1 MIRPM
6 KEGIHPKYYPNA
18 KVICSCGATWMTG
31 STVEVLRT
39 DVCSSCH
46 PFFTGE
52 QRIVDTAGQVDRY
65 QKRMKRQS
73 LFEADQ
79 KARDAMASRQQEEM
93 LLNQQIEAMELSDRV
108 RKTLMDSGIVRI
120 GDLVEKLEAG
130 DQELLALG
138 GFGPKALEEVKERL
152 QIIGLMPDE
161 G

>member
-1 MIRPM
+1 M

-73 LFEADQ
+73 LFVADQ
-79 KARDAMASRQQEEM
+79 NARESTALRQQEEM

-120 GDLVEKLEAG
+120 GDLVEKMEAG
-130 DQELLALG
+130 DQELLELA

-152 QIIGLMPDE
+152 QMIGMMPNA

>member
-1 MIRPM
+1 MIRSM
-6 KEGIHPKYYPNA
+6 KEAIHPKYYPNA
-18 KVICSCGATWMTG
+18 KVICSCGATWNTG

-73 LFEADQ
+73 LFKADQ
-79 KARDAMASRQQEEM
+79 KAREATAVRQQEEM

-120 GDLVEKLEAG
+120 GDLVEKMEAG

-138 GFGPKALEEVKERL
+138 GVGPKALEEVKQRM
-152 QIIGLMPDE
+152 QVIGLIPDE